1 MFGKKNETR
10 LFYEDEQ
17 RRIRE
22 KISELEVGTPEYKAA
37 WDLMKESNKNFAEHR
52 ESRRRI
58 SKADKGNLLIKGLGL
73 LGIGATAFGMA
84 KFEMKGGMFTGEKKR
99 WADSVVN
106 ILSKFNLFG

>member
-1 MFGKKNETR
+1 MFGRKNETKE
-10 LFYEDEQ
+10 FYEGEQ

-22 KISELEVGTPEYKAA
+22 KIHELEVGTPEYKAA
-37 WDLMKESNKNFAEHR
+37 WDLMRDSNKSFAEHR

-58 SKADKGNLLIKGLGL
+58 SKADKGNLLIKSLGI

-84 KFEMKGGMFTGEKKR
+84 RFEREGGMFTGEKRK
-99 WADSVVN
+99 WADSIVN